1 MRTKIHTLGLIFLL
15 FTSFC
20 SYAQQDYWL
29 PKVAPKKW
37 SKGLR
42 TTPEFYELELQLFS
56 SELRSKST
64 VVLPAPNTSS
74 FLRFS
79 LEEAS
84 NFHPNLQK
92 KYPNIRAYKGISSD
106 GKYRLVLSS
115 SEEKI
120 SVMYAAV
127 GSNQRFFLEQI
138 RATPL
143 RAKSSKSQQQWYVVY
158 TTDDFELPEW
168 ACELQEPTETPT
180 SFEFTAPAN
189 LKTYRIAISTTG
201 QYTAYHGQN
210 ISGALAAINAT
221 LTRVN
226 GIYENEIGVRFELIE
241 QVEQLIYLNRF
252 SDPYFENLG
261 GDLQEVL
268 DDVIGDENYDIGHLF
283 HQDRN
288 SGNAGFVGAT
298 CQTGKKGSA
307 YSSGVSPEGA
317 LFDIDYVCHEI
328 GHQMGANHTWS
339 FQSENTGVQFE
350 PGSGSTIMAYAG
362 IIEGENLQ
370 EMGDAYFHIGSLIQM
385 QGYMQNFSCYT
396 DELIANNPPDIATIE
411 DTNIPALTPF
421 VLSAEAFDTD
431 GDELQYSVEQIDNG
445 IVNSRRFGPLSM
457 SGANFRA
464 LPPSADS
471 TRYFPNI
478 SRVFAQELTQTSP
491 GLNDDWESLTTIN
504 KAMHF
509 ALVVRDGNQVQSL
522 QRSVETSI
530 TVDADKGPFRVLSQS
545 AAQTFTAGDWITLVW
560 DVAQT
565 NLPPI
570 NTQELEWYLIDTSG
584 IRKATEVSNILPNT
598 GQAEVQLP
606 NQDCVNCRIMLKAVK
621 SVYFNVNTAD
631 LIIESQSATIN
642 LPQQNYKSCENELI
656 IDTYVSIQAASAGPY
671 ELNLNTENSTV
682 SLSEST
688 FGQSGAATLNF
699 DLSALDLN
707 ATESVQL
714 SLVDSN
720 STTVFNTS
728 IQLEK
733 AAQNPE
739 LTILNTPADLSENLG
754 AKVALAWQEN
764 QSAERYLLEWSQSPS
779 FENTASIA
787 LYDIAYVLESLAAN
801 STYYWR
807 VSAFNP
813 CGNTSV
819 SEVFSFTTAAVDCKT
834 QYATDLPQS
843 IAAQTPNTVSSEIS
857 INDEL
862 PIESI
867 EVGVRL
873 THTYVG
879 DLQMRLISPTGTIV
893 PLLYNSCAERNNI
906 NVRFSDNGRNL
917 DCLGATGIAGVI
929 RPAVSFA
936 KLYGESTLGKW
947 ILEVEDG
954 SIGDAGILQE
964 FFVKFCAKGAF
975 EPDQDLDG
983 VFDTNDLCLD
993 TRQGQE
999 VDTDGCPIYRF
1010 TPEFFAFSSRAE
1022 TCDNLA
1028 AGVIQIAPE
1037 FSAINFSYTLNDEN
1051 GNLVRQGSFSSSLF
1065 EIDSLPAGI
1074 YNLCI
1079 TGQSGDI
1086 AYEPSCF
1093 EFDLS
1098 TPPPLALTYNYNRDL
1113 NRITLFME
1121 GEAPYRIILN
1131 ANEQTTNSR
1140 QISLNLDEGLNQIQ
1154 VFSAIDCLEPYTLNI
1169 ITSGESR
1176 LSKNPIQDHA
1186 KVILSKEVNFPI
1198 LVKIFNLE
1206 GRLLR
1211 SNLINQ
1217 FSPELDIDF
1226 RGLPPNMYLLNLRSS
1241 NAELNFKV
1249 IKATK

>member
-1 MRTKIHTLGLIFLL
+1 MRTKIHTVGLIFLL

-20 SYAQQDYWL
+20 SYAQQDYWK
-29 PKVAPKKW
+29 PKVAPQKW
-37 SKGLR
+37 SKQLSAA
-42 TTPEFYELELQLFS
+42 PKFYELELQPFK

-64 VVLPAPNTSS
+64 VVLPSPNTTS
-74 FLRFS
+74 FLRFT

-92 KYPNIRAYKGISSD
+92 KYPNVRAYKGLSSD

-115 SEEKI
+115 SDEKI
-120 SVMYAAV
+120 SVMYTAV
-127 GSNQRFFLEQI
+127 GSKQRFFLEEVG
-138 RATPL
+138 ATPL
-143 RAKSSKSQQQWYVVY
+143 SSKSSKAQKQWYTVY
-158 TTDDFELPEW
+158 SIGDFELPDW
-168 ACELQEPTETPT
+168 ACELQESTETPT
-180 SFEFTAPAN
+180 SFEFIAPAN

-226 GIYENEIGVRFELIE
+226 GIYENEIGVHFELIE
-241 QVEQLIYLNRF
+241 EVEQLIYLNRF

-261 GDLQEVL
+261 GDLQQVL

-307 YSSGVSPEGA
+307 YSSGVNPEGA

-362 IIEGENLQ
+362 IVEGENLQ
-370 EMGDAYFHIGSLIQM
+370 EMGDAYFHIGSLVQM
-385 QGYMQNFSCYT
+385 QNYMQNYSCYSDKFISNT
-396 DELIANNPPDIATIE
+396 PPDIASVE
-411 DTNIPALTPF
+411 DSFIPALTPF
-421 VLSAEAFDTD
+421 VLSADAFDTD
-431 GDELQYSVEQIDNG
+431 GDGLQYTIEQIDNG
-445 IVNSRRFGPLSM
+445 IVNAARFGPLSM

-464 LPPSADS
+464 QAPRADS

-478 SRVFAQELTQTSP
+478 TRVFAQELTQTSP

-509 ALVVRDGNQVQSL
+509 ALVVRDENPEQSL
-522 QRSVETSI
+522 QQSVETTI
-530 TVDADKGPFRVLSQS
+530 TVDAEKGPFRVLSQTAS
-545 AAQTFTAGDWITLVW
+545 QTFSAGEWITLLW

-570 NTQELEWYLIDTSG
+570 NTQELEWYLIDANGTR
-584 IRKATEVSNILPNT
+584 IATAVSNVLPNT

-606 NQDCVNCRIMLKAVK
+606 NEDCTNCRIMLKAAN
-621 SVYFNVNTAD
+621 SVYYNVNTAD
-631 LIIESQSATIN
+631 IAVQPQSAM
-642 LPQQNYKSCENELI
+642 LSLSQKEYKSCEDELI
-656 IDTYVSIQAASAGPY
+656 IDAYVSIEDDSVAPY
-671 ELNLNTENSTV
+671 ELSVTLENSTV
-682 SLSEST
+682 SLSES
-688 FGQSGAATLNF
+688 FFSQSGVTTLNF

-707 ATESVQL
+707 ETESVQL

-720 STTVFNTS
+720 TNTVFNTS
-728 IQLEK
+728 VQLEK
-733 AAQNPE
+733 AE
-739 LTILNTPADLSENLG
+739 LTPEAIFLNTPSNLSENLG
-754 AKVALAWQEN
+754 TRVALAWQEN
-764 QSAERYLLEWSQSPS
+764 RSVERYLLEWSQSPS
-779 FENTASIA
+779 FENSTTVA
-787 LYDIAYVLESLAAN
+787 LYDNVYELENLSAD

-807 VSAFNP
+807 VSASNS

-819 SEVFSFTTAAVDCKT
+819 SEVFSFTTEAVDCKT

-843 IAAQTPNTVSSEIS
+843 IVAQAPNTVSSEIN

-879 DLQMRLISPTGTIV
+879 DLQMRLISPLGTVIQ
-893 PLLYNSCAERNNI
+893 LLYNSCAERNNV
-906 NVRFSDNGRNL
+906 NVRFSDNGQSL

-929 RPAVSFA
+929 RPAVSFSR
-936 KLYGESTLGKW
+936 LYGESTQGIW
-947 ILEVEDG
+947 RLEVEDG
-954 SIGDAGILQE
+954 SIGDAGVLQE
-964 FFVKFCAKGAF
+964 FSIKFCAKGAF
-975 EPDQDLDG
+975 QSDQDLDG
-983 VFDTNDLCLD
+983 VFDANDLCPD
-993 TRQGQE
+993 TPQAQE
-999 VDTDGCPIYRF
+999 VDADGCPVYRF
-1010 TPEFFAFSSRAE
+1010 APEFFAFSSRAE

-1028 AGVIQIAPE
+1028 GGVIQIAAE
-1037 FSAINFSYTLNDEN
+1037 FSAINFSYTLRDQNQN
-1051 GNLVRQGSFSSSLF
+1051 TVRQGTFSGSLF
-1065 EIDSLPAGI
+1065 EIDGLAAGI

-1079 TGQSGDI
+1079 TGQSADI
-1086 AYEPSCF
+1086 NYEPSCF

-1098 TPPPLALTYNYNRDL
+1098 APPPLELTYNFNRDL

-1131 ANEQTTNSR
+1131 GNEQITNSR

-1154 VFSAIDCLEPYTLNI
+1154 VFSAIDCLEPYALNI

-1211 SNLINQ
+1211 SSLINQ

-1249 IKATK
+1249 VKTMK

>member
-1 MRTKIHTLGLIFLL
+1 MRTKIHTVGIIFLL

-20 SYAQQDYWL
+20 SYAQQDYWK
-29 PKVAPKKW
+29 PKVAPQKW
-37 SKGLR
+37 SKQLSAASQ
-42 TTPEFYELELQLFS
+42 FYELELQPFTN
-56 SELRSKST
+56 ELRSKST
-64 VVLPAPNTSS
+64 VVLPLPNTTS
-74 FLRFS
+74 FLRFT
-79 LEEAS
+79 LEGAS

-92 KYPNIRAYKGISSD
+92 RYPNIRAYKGVSTD
-106 GKYRLVLSS
+106 GAYRLVLSS
-115 SEEKI
+115 TDEKI
-120 SVMYAAV
+120 SVMYTAV
-127 GSNQRFFLEQI
+127 GSKQRFFLEQVS
-138 RATPL
+138 ATPL
-143 RAKSSKSQQQWYVVY
+143 SSKSSKAQQQWYAVY
-158 TTDDFELPEW
+158 SIGDFELPEW
-168 ACELQEPTETPT
+168 ACELEEPSKTPT
-180 SFEFTAPAN
+180 NFEFTAPAN
-189 LKTYRIAISTTG
+189 LKTFRIAISTTG

-226 GIYENEIGVRFELIE
+226 GIYENEIGVHFELIE
-241 QVEQLIYLNRF
+241 EVEQLIYLNRF

-261 GDLQEVL
+261 GDLQVVL

-307 YSSGVSPEGA
+307 YSSGVNPEGA

-362 IIEGENLQ
+362 IVEGENLQ
-370 EMGDAYFHIGSLIQM
+370 EMGDAYFHIGSLVQM
-385 QGYMQNFSCYT
+385 QNYMQNFSCYS
-396 DELIANNPPDIATIE
+396 DELISNTPPDVATVE
-411 DTNIPALTPF
+411 DSFIPALTPF
-421 VLSAEAFDTD
+421 VLSADAFDTD
-431 GDELQYSVEQIDNG
+431 GDGLQYSIEQIDNG
-445 IVNSRRFGPLSM
+445 IVNAARFGPLSM

-464 LPPSADS
+464 QAPRADA

-478 SRVFAQELTQTSP
+478 TRVFAQELTQTSP

-504 KAMHF
+504 KDMHF
-509 ALVVRDGNQVQSL
+509 ALVVRDENPEQSL
-522 QRSVETSI
+522 QQSVETTI
-530 TVDADKGPFRVLSQS
+530 TVDAEKGPFRILSQTAS
-545 AAQTFTAGDWITLVW
+545 QTFTAGEWITLLW

-570 NTQELEWYLIDTSG
+570 NTQELEWFLIDANGTQ
-584 IRKATEVSNILPNT
+584 KATAVSNVLPNT
-598 GQAEVQLP
+598 GQAEVQIP
-606 NQDCVNCRIMLKAVK
+606 NEDCENCRIMLKAAN

-631 LIIESQSATIN
+631 LTVQPEPAIIS
-642 LPQQNYKSCENELI
+642 LPQQDYKSCEDELI
-656 IDTYVSIQAASAGPY
+656 IDAYVSIQDNSAAPY
-671 ELNLNTENSTV
+671 ELNISTENSTV
-682 SLSEST
+682 SLSETS
-688 FGQSGAATLNF
+688 FSQSGASTLNF
-699 DLSALDLN
+699 DLSTLN
-707 ATESVQL
+707 LNQTESVQL

-720 STTVFNTS
+720 ANTVYSSS

-733 AAQNPE
+733 SASTPE
-739 LTILNTPADLSENLG
+739 ATLLDTPSNLAENLG
-754 AKVALAWQEN
+754 SKVALAWQEN

-779 FENTASIA
+779 FENTAYIV
-787 LYDIAYVLESLAAN
+787 LFDTAYELENLAAN

-807 VSAFNP
+807 VSAINS
-813 CGNTSV
+813 CDNVAV
-819 SEVFSFTTAAVDCKT
+819 SEVFLFSTAAVDCKP

-843 IAAQTPNTVSSEIS
+843 IVAQTPNTVSSEIN

-879 DLQMRLISPTGTIV
+879 DLQMRLISPSGTVI
-893 PLLYNSCAERNNI
+893 PLLYNSCAERNNV
-906 NVRFSDNGRNL
+906 NVRFADNGQSL

-929 RPAVSFA
+929 RPAVSFSR
-936 KLYGESTLGKW
+936 LYGESTLGIW
-947 ILEVEDG
+947 RLEVEDG
-954 SIGDAGILQE
+954 SIGDAGVLQE
-964 FFVKFCAKGAF
+964 FSIKFCAKGAF
-975 EPDQDLDG
+975 QPDQDLDG
-983 VFDTNDLCLD
+983 VFDTIDLCPD
-993 TRQGQE
+993 TPQAQE
-999 VDTDGCPIYRF
+999 VDADGCPVYRF
-1010 TPEFFAFSSRAE
+1010 TPEFFAFASRAE

-1028 AGVIQIAPE
+1028 GGLIQIAPE
-1037 FSAINFSYTLNDEN
+1037 FSAINFSYTLLDQNQN
-1051 GNLVRQGSFSSSLF
+1051 TVRQGSFSGTLF
-1065 EIDSLPAGI
+1065 EIDGLPAGI

-1086 AYEPSCF
+1086 SYEPSCF

-1098 TPPPLALTYNYNRDL
+1098 APPPLALTYNYNRDL
-1113 NRITLFME
+1113 NRVTLFME

-1131 ANEQTTNSR
+1131 GNEQITGSR
-1140 QISLNLDEGLNQIQ
+1140 QITLTLDEGLNQIQ
-1154 VFSAIDCLEPYTLNI
+1154 VFSAIDCLEPYALNI

-1176 LSKNPIQDHA
+1176 LSKNPIQEHA
-1186 KVILSKEVNFPI
+1186 KVILSKEVNFPL

-1211 SNLINQ
+1211 SSLINQ

-1226 RGLPPNMYLLNLRSS
+1226 SGLPPNMYLMNLRSS

-1249 IKATK
+1249 VKSGE